1 MAGEIVVQSSGV
13 GSLIAPVMNVALA
26 KERLMQLQQ
35 FVKEYLVDGEDFGTI
50 PGTPKPTLYK
60 PGADKLCELYSLAD
74 EYEVT
79 QRTEDFDRG
88 LFDCEVKCVLV
99 RKPDMTLVS
108 TGLGSCNSY
117 ETKYR
122 WRNSKRVCP
131 NCGKETIIKG
141 KAEYGGGWVCWAKNG
156 ESCRAKFEEDDTAIT
171 GQTLGRVQN
180 EDIADIKNTILKMAK
195 KRAKIDA
202 VLSATRSSGLF
213 TQDVEDWDIPKAAG
227 AISHEPA
234 GASAQPQTTQSPNQ
248 QPAASRQASQPPARP
263 TTTQQSGQQAHQ
275 RQESAPAAAQ
285 PQVGQC
291 RFIPPNGL
299 TTVIKAVKEITPIPA
314 RAATGTLPA
323 MKGVRARLTVT
334 FVGTHSGVSEASCF
348 DTKFWP
354 VLKDSV
360 GLECH
365 LQIAE
370 KDSGG
375 KHYINIEDVLYR
387 DGQEVT
393 FTAEGQ
399 MLLDGQP
406 PE

>member
-1 MAGEIVVQSSGV
+1 MTTELATR
-13 GSLIAPVMNVALA
+13 GSLSTNIEQVLIGGDLA
-26 KERLMQLQQ
+26 QLKPEERLNYYNTLCTSLGLNPLTQPFQYIVLNSKLQLYAKKDCTEQLRKIHGVSITNVDPKQ
-35 FVKEYLVDGEDFGTI
+35 IGDLLVVVASASDRDGRVD
-50 PGTPKPTLYK
+50 
-60 PGADKLCELYSLAD
+60 S
-74 EYEVT
+74 
-79 QRTEDFDRG
+79 
-88 LFDCEVKCVLV
+88 
-99 RKPDMTLVS
+99 S
-108 TGLGSCNSY
+108 TGAVNLSGLKGENLANAMMKA
-117 ETKYR
+117 ETKA
-122 WRNSKRVCP
+122 KRRVTLSL
-131 NCGKETIIKG
+131 CGLGMLDET
-141 KAEYGGGWVCWAKNG
+141 EV
-156 ESCRAKFEEDDTAIT
+156 
-171 GQTLGRVQN
+171 QTLREQGAAQEPQGN
-180 EDIADIKNTILKMAK
+180 NWEA
-195 KRAKIDA
+195 
-202 VLSATRSSGLF
+202 
-213 TQDVEDWDIPKAAG
+213 PAG

-323 MKGVRARLTVT
+323 MKGVRARLIVT
-334 FVGTHSGVSEASCF
+334 FVGTRSGVSEASCF